1 MQIYTKCPY
10 ATFENIQIQ
19 IIAAFTIIARENF
32 IGILETLISHKQTSD
47 VNRFFDLKSSNGEKS
62 SIVSQSTIKKER
74 WESYSL
80 LPISPHQDVCPNNTK
95 YVDTGYHYH
104 EASVKDIAA
113 VMPSPSSLQP
123 LLETIPAPSR
133 PFAPVLHP
141 PPAQG
146 WVRPLFATHGD
157 YPHPPIKITA
167 CQPSFLGSSL
177 YKTLE

>member
-113 VMPSPSSLQP
+113 VMPSPSNLHSAASIRNNTSTVT
-123 LLETIPAPSR
+123 TICSSPAP
-133 PFAPVLHP
+133 
-141 PPAQG
+141 
-146 WVRPLFATHGD
+146 ATSPGMGE
-157 YPHPPIKITA
+157 TA
-167 CQPSFLGSSL
+167 FCD
-177 YKTLE
+177 TR